1 MDFPEQLNAFL
12 GAHQIRAIIVDAR
25 DHEPWTRLISESG
38 LRPLEIGGVLF
49 YKVPPTVLASF
60 RTATAHQMAEK
71 EATISFAALVSAA
84 NLYLAEGFPLAKLN
98 PWEAQ
103 RLKLLAL
110 PQSDTGPVSAD
121 PQWWQN
127 LWLGLWGDSM
137 VGVGIVGDY
146 EDLRPLVQHYGPDAS
161 DIFFPFPAKLA
172 DGPRKGRGQLL
183 IVFTR
188 QGIRRAAGEAQGA
201 DERHDPR
208 PRSHL

>member
-1 MDFPEQLNAFL
+1 MGPGRN
-12 GAHQIRAIIVDAR
+12 
-25 DHEPWTRLISESG
+25 
-38 LRPLEIGGVLF
+38 RPLLTIRPNPRDSASKASLPPGRCAADGG
-49 YKVPPTVLASF
+49 S
-60 RTATAHQMAEK
+60 
-71 EATISFAALVSAA
+71 
-84 NLYLAEGFPLAKLN
+84 PLAKLN

-127 LWLGLWGDSM
+127 LWLGPWDGSM

-146 EDLRPLVQHYGPDAS
+146 EDLRPLVQHYEPDAA

-172 DGPRKGRGQLL
+172 DSPKQGVGQLL

-188 QGIRRAAGEAQGA
+188 QGIRRAASEAQGA

-208 PRSHL
+208 PRNHL